1 MGCGESVRGVH
12 LKVRIVVAIAVFGY
26 SVCKF
31 GGNLS
36 LVAVFVWELHAR
48 RKEGTLCIFIFF
60 MWFWVLLSTCGDDD
74 DDDVGG
80 MVCIEATLDVYVVFI
95 EVM

>member
-1 MGCGESVRGVH
+1 
-12 LKVRIVVAIAVFGY
+12 
-26 SVCKF
+26 VCKF

-36 LVAVFVWELHAR
+36 PVAVFVCELHAR
-48 RKEGTLCIFIFF
+48 RKEGALCIFIIF
-60 MWFWVLLSTCGDDD
+60 MWFWVLLSVGGDD

-80 MVCIEATLDVYVVFI
+80 MVCMEATLVVHVVFI

>member
-1 MGCGESVRGVH
+1 
-12 LKVRIVVAIAVFGY
+12 
-26 SVCKF
+26 
-31 GGNLS
+31 
-36 LVAVFVWELHAR
+36 
-48 RKEGTLCIFIFF
+48 

-80 MVCIEATLDVYVVFI
+80 MVCMEATLDVYVVFI